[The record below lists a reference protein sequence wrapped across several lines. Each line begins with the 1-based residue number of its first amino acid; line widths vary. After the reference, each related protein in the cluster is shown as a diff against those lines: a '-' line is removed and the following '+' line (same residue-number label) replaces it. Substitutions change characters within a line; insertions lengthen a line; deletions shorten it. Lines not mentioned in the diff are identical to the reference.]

1 MDFGLYCDL
10 QNELV
15 QNKSKNDIQ
24 FWAMRFVEGDD
35 ENDIFLQLINECDEE
50 KIKKLI
56 DYFEPDAPVQK
67 ILQNKLKEIKSKETI
82 EEDNY
87 DEYRKI
93 VKTKTSFYLYLVD
106 VMRSKGYLNDSDFYN
121 YIGMSRQTFGKI
133 KKKDFASRDHALL
146 MAVGL
151 ELDYSEAV
159 SFLAKTGLAFMTSD
173 DRETVISH
181 IMRTKKYT
189 LYEVEDILFC
199 LGLKPLMSI

>member
-106 VMRSKGYLNDSDFYN
+106 VMRSK
-121 YIGMSRQTFGKI
+121 
-133 KKKDFASRDHALL
+133 
-146 MAVGL
+146 
-151 ELDYSEAV
+151 
-159 SFLAKTGLAFMTSD
+159 
-173 DRETVISH
+173 
-181 IMRTKKYT
+181 
-189 LYEVEDILFC
+189 
-199 LGLKPLMSI
+199 